1 VIKYNKKG
9 GEKRVLL
16 QFTVNNYKSIKDT
29 TTFSMATTS
38 KDRGN
43 SFKVKKYKLLQSA
56 IVYGANASG
65 KSNFL
70 KAIAFMRRVV
80 LNRDKIILSTD
91 RLPHYPFQLSTE
103 TEDSSS
109 SFEMVFFIDEIK
121 YRYGFELDNT
131 TVYAEWLYADENGK
145 ESKLFYRDIDEDELY
160 VNRIKFKEGLRL
172 KVARNQLFLWKC
184 DQEGGEISA
193 SILKWFSRLNMIDG
207 MEDGQYVNYAMKQME
222 NKQFKRELV
231 ALVQT
236 ADIGIEDVLLEEEDI
251 PRSVIEEMPLPTE
264 LKKQFLESDSLKK
277 VSLLTN
283 HKKYDENNNEI
294 GTTTFELDEE
304 ESRGTQKFFKMSAP
318 ILNTLREGKV
328 LIIDELDASLHPMLT
343 KHLIKLF
350 HNEKINKH
358 NAQLIFVT
366 HDTNLLTPSLFRRDQ
381 IWLTQKD
388 KYGATELYSLAQFK
402 NVRKDEDFEKKYIQG
417 KYGGVPYLQDFEIEG
432 L

>member
-1 VIKYNKKG
+1 M
-9 GEKRVLL
+9 LL

-43 SFKVKKYKLLQSA
+43 SFKVKKYELLQSA

-70 KAIAFMRRVV
+70 KALIFMRRIV
-80 LNRDKIILSTD
+80 LNRDKVILSTD
-91 RLPHYPFQLSTE
+91 RLPHYPFKLSTE

-109 SFEMVFFIDEIK
+109 SFEMVFFIKETK
-121 YRYGFELDNT
+121 YRYGFELDNS

-145 ESKLFYRDIDEDELY
+145 ESKLFYRDVDEEELY

-172 KVARNQLFLWKC
+172 KVSKNQLFLWKC
-184 DQEGGEISA
+184 DQEGGKISA
-193 SILKWFSRLNMIDG
+193 SILQWFNYLNMIDG
-207 MEDGQYVNYAMKQME
+207 MEDGQYVNHAMRQME
-222 NKQFKRELV
+222 NEQFKKELI
-231 ALVQT
+231 ALVKT
-236 ADIGIEDVLLEEEDI
+236 ADIGIEDVFMEEEDI
-251 PRSVIEEMPLPTE
+251 PKNVIEDMPLPAE

-277 VSLLTN
+277 VSLLTQ
-283 HKKYDENNNEI
+283 HKKYDEANNEI
-294 GTTTFELDEE
+294 GITSFELDEE
-304 ESRGTQKFFKMSAP
+304 ESRGTQKFFKISAP

-350 HNEKINKH
+350 HNKEINKK
-358 NAQLIFVT
+358 NAQLIFAT
-366 HDTNLLTPSLFRRDQ
+366 HDTNLLHPSMFRRDQ

-417 KYGGVPYLQDFEIEG
+417 KYGAIPYLQDFGFEV

>member
-1 VIKYNKKG
+1 M
-9 GEKRVLL
+9 LL
-16 QFTVNNYKSIKDT
+16 QFKVNNYKSIKDT

-38 KDRGN
+38 KDKGN
-43 SFKVKKYKLLQSA
+43 SFKVKKYELLQSA

-70 KAIAFMRRVV
+70 KALIFMRRIV
-80 LNRDKIILSTD
+80 LNRDKVILSTD
-91 RLPHYPFQLSTE
+91 RLPHYPFKLSTE

-109 SFEMVFFIDEIK
+109 SFEMVFFIKETK
-121 YRYGFELDNT
+121 YRYGFELDAST
-131 TVYAEWLYADENGK
+131 IYAEWLYADENGK
-145 ESKLFYRDIDEDELY
+145 ESKLFYRDIDEEELY
-160 VNRIKFKEGLRL
+160 VNRLKFKEGLRL
-172 KVARNQLFLWKC
+172 RVSTNQLFLWKC

-193 SILKWFSRLNMIDG
+193 SILQWFNQLNMIDG
-207 MEDGQYVNYAMKQME
+207 MEDGQYVNHAMRQME
-222 NKQFKRELV
+222 NEQFKKELI
-231 ALVQT
+231 ALVKT
-236 ADIGIEDVLLEEEDI
+236 ADIGIEDVFMEEEDI
-251 PRSVIEEMPLPTE
+251 PRSIIEDMPLPPE

-277 VSLLTN
+277 VSLLTH
-283 HKKYDENNNEI
+283 HKKYDEENNEI
-294 GTTTFELDEE
+294 GITTFELDEE

-318 ILNTLREGKV
+318 ILNTLREGNV

-350 HNEKINKH
+350 HNKEVNKK
-358 NAQLIFVT
+358 NAQLIFAT
-366 HDTNLLTPSLFRRDQ
+366 HDTNLLHPSMFRRDQ

-417 KYGGVPYLQDFEIEG
+417 KYGAVPYLQDFGFEV

>member
-1 VIKYNKKG
+1 MIKYNKK
-9 GEKRVLL
+9 EERNAMLL

-38 KDRGN
+38 KDKGN
-43 SFKVKKYKLLQSA
+43 SFKVKKYELLQSA

-70 KAIAFMRRVV
+70 KALIFMCRIV
-80 LNRDKIILSTD
+80 LNRDKVILSTD
-91 RLPHYPFQLSTE
+91 RLPHYPFKLSTE

-109 SFEMVFFIDEIK
+109 SFEMVFFIKETK
-121 YRYGFELDNT
+121 YRYGFELDNS

-145 ESKLFYRDIDEDELY
+145 ESKLFYRDIEEGELY
-160 VNRIKFKEGLRL
+160 VNRLKFKEGLRL
-172 KVARNQLFLWKC
+172 KVSKNQLFLWKC

-193 SILKWFSRLNMIDG
+193 SILQWFSRLNMING
-207 MEDGQYVNYAMKQME
+207 MEDGQYVNHAMKQME
-222 NKQFKRELV
+222 NEQFKKELI
-231 ALVQT
+231 ALVKT

-251 PRSVIEEMPLPTE
+251 PRSVIEDMPLPAE

-277 VSLLTN
+277 VSLLTH
-283 HKKYDENNNEI
+283 HKKYDEEKNEI
-294 GTTTFELDEE
+294 GITTFELDEE

-350 HNEKINKH
+350 HNKEINKL
-358 NAQLIFVT
+358 NAQLIFAT
-366 HDTNLLTPSLFRRDQ
+366 HDTNLLHPSMFRRDQ

-388 KYGATELYSLAQFK
+388 RYGATELYSLAQFK

-417 KYGGVPYLQDFEIEG
+417 KYGAVPYLQDFAFEV

>member
-1 VIKYNKKG
+1 M
-9 GEKRVLL
+9 LL
-16 QFTVNNYKSIKDT
+16 QFKVNNYKSIKDT

-38 KDRGN
+38 KDKGN
-43 SFKVKKYKLLQSA
+43 SFKVKNYELLQSA

-70 KAIAFMRRVV
+70 KALIFMRRIV
-80 LNRDKIILSTD
+80 LNRDKVILSTD
-91 RLPHYPFQLSTE
+91 SLKHYPFKLSTE

-109 SFEMVFFIDEIK
+109 SFEMVFFIKETK
-121 YRYGFELDNT
+121 YRYGFELDAST
-131 TVYAEWLYADENGK
+131 IYAEWLYADENGK
-145 ESKLFYRDIDEDELY
+145 ESKLFYRDIDEEELY

-172 KVARNQLFLWKC
+172 RVSKNQLFLWKC
-184 DQEGGEISA
+184 DQEGGGISA
-193 SILKWFSRLNMIDG
+193 SILQWFSRLNMIDG
-207 MEDGQYVNYAMKQME
+207 MEDGQYVNHAMRQME
-222 NKQFKRELV
+222 NKQFKKELI
-231 ALVQT
+231 ALVKT
-236 ADIGIEDVLLEEEDI
+236 ADIGIEDVFMEEEEI
-251 PRSVIEEMPLPTE
+251 PRSVIEDMPLPAE

-277 VSLLTN
+277 VSLLTH
-283 HKKYDENNNEI
+283 HKKYDEENNEI
-294 GTTTFELDEE
+294 GITTFELDEE

-350 HNEKINKH
+350 HNKEINKK

-366 HDTNLLTPSLFRRDQ
+366 HDTNLLNPSIFRRDQ
-381 IWLTQKD
+381 IWLTQKN

-417 KYGGVPYLQDFEIEG
+417 KYGAVPYLQDFGFEV

>member
-1 VIKYNKKG
+1 M
-9 GEKRVLL
+9 LL
-16 QFTVNNYKSIKDT
+16 QFTVNNFKSIKNT
-29 TTFSMATTS
+29 TTLSMATSS
-38 KDRGN
+38 KDEGN
-43 SFKVKKYKLLQSA
+43 FFPIKKYKLLQSS

-70 KAIAFMRRVV
+70 KAIVFMRRIV
-80 LNRDKIILSTD
+80 LNKDKVILSTD
-91 RLPHYPFQLSTE
+91 RLKHYPFRLSTE
-103 TEDSSS
+103 TKDSSS
-109 SFEMVFFIDEIK
+109 SFEMVFFINEIK
-121 YRYGFELDNT
+121 YRYGFEIDNT

-160 VNRIKFKEGLRL
+160 VNRIKFKEGLKL
-172 KVARNQLFLWKC
+172 KVSKNQLFLWKC
-184 DQEGGEISA
+184 DQEGGDISA

-222 NKQFKRELV
+222 NEQFKKELI

-283 HKKYDENNNEI
+283 HKKYDEDNNEI
-294 GTTTFELDEE
+294 GTTIFELDEE

-350 HNEKINKH
+350 HTKKINRR

-366 HDTNLLTPSLFRRDQ
+366 HDTNLLTPSIFRRDQ